1 MTGLEGISPGRNIQ
15 LIPYGLLNS
24 FRDLDARNPADP
36 HFENRAIG
44 GTFGLDSKIV
54 LNDSLVL
61 DLTAN
66 PDFSQVESDEP
77 QVTVNQR
84 FAVYF
89 PEKRPF
95 FIENADYFRTPIDLF
110 FTRQIANPSYG
121 ARLTGKIGP
130 YSLGLLTAD
139 DRSPGLTVSPSDPL
153 AGSRQYFTI
162 ARVSRDILKQS
173 SVGAIYTDEEYPA
186 ANMFN
191 RIGGLDG
198 RIKITPSWTATLQS
212 VVSSTQL
219 PGNLYRAGPASYI
232 DTTYSGVHTAYEAT
246 YKDISPG
253 FLSLPGFVNR
263 VDIRD
268 LSNQFDYR
276 FRPERGPLVAW
287 GPSVHTDWV
296 WSHDGTRLD
305 LLTDPSL
312 NFRFKG
318 QSVLALFPYTDFHEQ
333 LRPIDFP
340 ALLANH
346 DYHEHNSSII
356 FGTSYLKWL
365 LLQGYYLWGD
375 GINFVPP
382 ETQTLAACPGT
393 GGIAFVACPP
403 YLARTD
409 TGHLTVSVRPISSL
423 RIDNTYLFSRLRDRA
438 SAAAIFN
445 NHIIRTK
452 WNWQFNRELS
462 FRMILQYTTTLA
474 NSSFTSLPTTKQFNA
489 DFLLTYLIHPGTAI
503 YVGYN
508 SDLQNIDPALQT
520 APGGGLVR
528 TRDHFINDGRLFF
541 VKVSYLFRF

>member
-1 MTGLEGISPGRNIQ
+1 MDGDHLQKPRQAEQSWGIILYRGIVRENENAFWPAVSQRFEGRLAQAATLTGLEGISPGRNIQ

-139 DRSPGLTVSPSDPL
+139 DRAPGLTVSPSDPL

-162 ARVSRDILKQS
+162 ARVSRDIFNQS

-219 PGNLYRAGPASYI
+219 PGNLYRAGPASYV
-232 DTTYSGVHTAYEAT
+232 DTTYSGVHTTYEAT

-268 LSNQFDYR
+268 FSNQFDYR
-276 FRPERGPLVAW
+276 FRPEAGPLVAW
-287 GPSVHTDWV
+287 GPSMHTDWV

-318 QSVLALFPYTDFHEQ
+318 QTILSLYPYTDFHER

-340 ALLANH
+340 AL
-346 DYHEHNSSII
+346 
-356 FGTSYLKWL
+356 
-365 LLQGYYLWGD
+365 
-375 GINFVPP
+375 
-382 ETQTLAACPGT
+382 
-393 GGIAFVACPP
+393 
-403 YLARTD
+403 
-409 TGHLTVSVRPISSL
+409 
-423 RIDNTYLFSRLRDRA
+423 
-438 SAAAIFN
+438 AAIT
-445 NHIIRTK
+445 ITTSTTAR
-452 WNWQFNRELS
+452 LS
-462 FRMILQYTTTLA
+462 
-474 NSSFTSLPTTKQFNA
+474 SE
-489 DFLLTYLIHPGTAI
+489 
-503 YVGYN
+503 
-508 SDLQNIDPALQT
+508 PAT
-520 APGGGLVR
+520 
-528 TRDHFINDGRLFF
+528 
-541 VKVSYLFRF
+541 